1 MRKSPTERQ
10 LRSAAQTTSELLAAR
25 LAETR
30 HARDWS
36 QDDLARRA
44 GVDRKTVNRI
54 EKGHFSPNLDTF
66 FRICIALDVRPAD
79 LMKGIGK

>member
-1 MRKSPTERQ
+1 MRTSPTERQ
-10 LRSAAQTTSELLAAR
+10 LRTAAQMTADILASR
-25 LAETR
+25 LADLR

-54 EKGHFSPNLDTF
+54 EKGHFSPSLDTLV
-66 FRICIALDVRPAD
+66 RLSVALSCTLSSLV
-79 LMKGIGK
+79 GK

>member
-10 LRSAAQTTSELLAAR
+10 LRSAAQTTAELLAAR
-25 LAETR
+25 LADTR

-54 EKGHFSPNLDTF
+54 EKGHFSPSLDTLV
-66 FRICIALDVRPAD
+66 RLSVALGCRLSD
-79 LMKGIGK
+79 LVGK

>member
-1 MRKSPTERQ
+1 MRKPPTERQ
-10 LRSAAQTTSELLAAR
+10 LRLAASTTAEVLAGQ
-25 LAETR
+25 LAEMR

-54 EKGHFSPNLDTF
+54 EKGHFSPSLDTLV
-66 FRICIALDVRPAD
+66 RLSVALGCRLSD
-79 LMKGIGK
+79 LVGK

>member
-1 MRKSPTERQ
+1 MRKPPTERQ
-10 LRSAAQTTSELLAAR
+10 LRTTAQTTAEVLASQ
-25 LAETR
+25 LADMR

-54 EKGHFSPNLDTF
+54 EKGHFSPSLDTLV
-66 FRICIALDVRPAD
+66 RLSVALGCRLSD
-79 LMKGIGK
+79 LVGK

>member
-54 EKGHFSPNLDTF
+54 EKGHFSPSLDTLV
-66 FRICIALDVRPAD
+66 RLSVALGCRLSD
-79 LMKGIGK
+79 LVGK

>member
-1 MRKSPTERQ
+1 M
-10 LRSAAQTTSELLAAR
+10 
-25 LAETR
+25 R

-54 EKGHFSPNLDTF
+54 EKGHFSPSLDTLV
-66 FRICIALDVRPAD
+66 RLSVALGCRLSD
-79 LMKGIGK
+79 LVGK

>member
-25 LAETR
+25 LADTR

-54 EKGHFSPNLDTF
+54 EKGHFSPSLDTLV
-66 FRICIALDVRPAD
+66 RLSVALGCRLSD
-79 LMKGIGK
+79 LVGK

>member
-54 EKGHFSPNLDTF
+54 EKRHFSPSLDTLV
-66 FRICIALDVRPAD
+66 RLSVALGCRLSD
-79 LMKGIGK
+79 LVGK

>member
-54 EKGHFSPNLDTF
+54 EKGHFSPSLDTLV
-66 FRICIALDVRPAD
+66 RLSVALGCSLSD
-79 LMKGIGK
+79 LVGK